1 MGIPIVNVV
10 RVEDEI
16 LGGSSVIRLMLL
28 ISRGE
33 MGMVLHDS
41 EVYSIWTTRRAV
53 TYKNIERIY

>member
-16 LGGSSVIRLMLL
+16 LGGSSVIRLML

-33 MGMVLHDS
+33 MGMELHDS

-53 TYKNIERIY
+53 TYKNIERIYE